1 MANEVKIILVTKQEG
16 QNDNLFDRNFVQE
29 TNRDADE
36 FVGRYHAKI
45 NREIKDEALDSPFK
59 GIING
64 IVISMAFPYASDSC
78 RIVKRAIYPSLGSEI
93 AEDKYETLIK
103 NNKRFGGRL
112 IQVIIFGPEKAN
124 P

>member
-1 MANEVKIILVTKQEG
+1 MAKEVKIILVKKQNG
-16 QNDNLFDRNFVQE
+16 QNDNLFDKDFVKE

-36 FVGRYHAKI
+36 YVGRYHAKI
-45 NREIKDEALDSPFK
+45 NREIKDEVLDSPFK

-64 IVISMAFPYASDSC
+64 IVISMAFAYASDSC
-78 RIVKRAIYPSLGSEI
+78 RIVKRTIYPSLESEI
-93 AEDKYETLIK
+93 VEDKYETLIK

-112 IQVIIFGPEKAN
+112 IQVIIFGPEKRN

>member
-1 MANEVKIILVTKQEG
+1 MANEVKIILITKKEG

-64 IVISMAFPYASDSC
+64 IVISMAFPYAADSC
-78 RIVKRAIYPSLGSEI
+78 RIVKRTIYPSLGSEI

-112 IQVIIFGPEKAN
+112 IQVIIFGPEKVN